1 MNVLN
6 KTIRVITVA
15 PVMAALL
22 LLALYFAFPGFGITP
37 LQLVFALFFLS
48 FLPLLAYP
56 VQALIP
62 RLRAGG
68 RALQRRMAIIFSVA
82 GYICGILYS
91 LLFDQPREIIVVL
104 TVTYLTYLVSGIG
117 IALFSALS
125 SVKASGHACG
135 IAGPAAAAWYFIGP
149 IGLIGLALYIP
160 AFIAS
165 VRMKRHTVWEFLLGG
180 LVSVAAFFAS
190 LLICGS

>member
-1 MNVLN
+1 MKILN
-6 KTIRVITVA
+6 KTIRAITVA

-22 LLALYFAFPGFGITP
+22 LLALYFASPGFGITP
-37 LQLVFALFFLS
+37 LQLVFALSFLS

-68 RALQRRMAIIFSVA
+68 RALQRRMAIIFSVV

-91 LLFDQPREIIVVL
+91 LIFEESRVL
-104 TVTYLTYLVSGIG
+104 TVTYLTYLISGVG
-117 IALFSALS
+117 IALFSALT

-135 IAGPAAAAWYFIGP
+135 IAGPAVAAWYFIGP
-149 IGLIGLALYIP
+149 IGLIGLALYVP
-160 AFIAS
+160 SFIAS
-165 VRMKRHTVWEFLLGG
+165 VRMKRHTIWEFLLGG

-190 LLICGS
+190 LLICGL